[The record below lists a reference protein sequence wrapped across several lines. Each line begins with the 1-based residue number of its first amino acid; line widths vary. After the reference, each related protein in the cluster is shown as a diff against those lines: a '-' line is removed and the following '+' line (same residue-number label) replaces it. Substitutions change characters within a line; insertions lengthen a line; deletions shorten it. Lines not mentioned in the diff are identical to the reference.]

1 MISPSSLVHPE
12 FRLGKS
18 NEMCLMLYIT
28 RVIICDVAPEFA
40 LGNGVIVLRTGH
52 INPLLPRWIF
62 YYVVI
67 IISPFVHVF
76 MRVLL

>member
-1 MISPSSLVHPE
+1 MFDALH
-12 FRLGKS
+12 
-18 NEMCLMLYIT
+18 IT
-28 RVIICDVAPEFA
+28 HVILCDVAPEFA

-52 INPLLPRWIF
+52 INPSLPRWIF
-62 YYVVI
+62 HYVVI